1 VCIKESLLLNVFA
14 LTYITKLNLEYD
26 MRTIKLY
33 HGTSASNL
41 LSVMDYPK
49 ASKSINGLGFY
60 LSTDYDTAKQY
71 GRDVICFV
79 ISLEQYDEINPI
91 IRPIDQ
97 SYIEGI
103 RTYEQCLVGG
113 VEVVLTQ
120 HDADMLAI
128 NSEEVYAI

>member
-1 VCIKESLLLNVFA
+1 
-14 LTYITKLNLEYD
+14 

-33 HGTSASNL
+33 HGTNASNL

-49 ASKSINGLGFY
+49 ANKSINGLGFY
-60 LSTDYDTAKQY
+60 LSTEYDTAKQY
-71 GRDVICFV
+71 GRDVICYV
-79 ISLEQYDEINPI
+79 ISVVEFDKLSSIV
-91 IRPIDQ
+91 RPIDQ

-103 RTYEQCLVGG
+103 RTYEQCLVCG

-120 HDADMLAI
+120 HSADQLAI